1 MPIVRFPR
9 LACSRLMQLK
19 ILADSIPV
27 REVLGPLDR
36 EVDGIFYD
44 SRRVQKNGLYVAVR
58 GATFDGHKFTEQ
70 AIERGASAIVVER
83 PESHSRATSIVVA
96 DSRVALADLA
106 FTFYK
111 KPALRLKM
119 AGVTGTN
126 GKTTTTF
133 LLKHIC
139 ENAGLR
145 SGLIGTV
152 RYEIGE
158 RVLPATR
165 TTPESLDLQELLAQ
179 MAGAGCKAAM
189 MEVSSHALAQER
201 TRGLE
206 WDVAVFTNLTQD
218 HLDFH
223 QTMENYF
230 EAKARLFTGL
240 KNQPNKKQASAV
252 INLDDRYGEQ
262 LVERLGDDVPV
273 VTYGMS
279 ARADFRASNYR
290 AEFSGTSFQLDAR
303 GKIYLVRVPLIGRFN
318 VLNAMAALAAAN
330 SLGISLR
337 EAVLSLAKSPQVPG
351 RLETVPAKRQFQ
363 VFVDYAHTPDA
374 LLNVLKTLRE
384 LGPRRLIVV
393 FGAGGDRDKQK
404 RPLMGRVAD
413 QNADYSIITSDNPR
427 KEDPLAII
435 AEVKK
440 GFRSSNFETVPDRAE
455 AITRAI
461 ALAQPRDIILI
472 AGKGHETYQEFADH
486 TIPFDD
492 RQMALRALENR
503 PLEFSHGPAFDSTK
517 SRSSP
522 GPFGKTG
529 DGDALSL
536 SAPTR
541 APPSRAIFS
550 SPCGRKFRRPQIRRR
565 RLPARRGRRDR
576 GNEMERQTAPDFALL
591 RVADTLVAYQQVAA
605 NYRRSLGLKVV
616 AITGSNGKTSTK
628 DFTASVLAHRF
639 HVTKTEGNF
648 NNHVGLPRTMLEA
661 TAQDQIGVW
670 EIGMN
675 HPGEIAP
682 LAQLARPDVAII
694 TNIGIAHLEFMGTRE
709 AIAQEKGELAAA
721 LPPRHPHSQP
731 RRRIRR
737 CHRAT
742 HFGQGHF
749 RRHRARR
756 SAGAR
761 NCADRGRGRV
771 YHP

>member
-1 MPIVRFPR
+1 
-9 LACSRLMQLK
+9 MQLK
-19 ILADSIPV
+19 ILAESIPV

-58 GATFDGHKFTEQ
+58 GAHVDGHQFTEQ

-83 PESHSRATSIVVA
+83 PESHSRATSLVVA

-106 FTFYK
+106 FTFFK

-139 ENAGLR
+139 DNAGLR

-165 TTPESLDLQELLAQ
+165 TTPESLDLQELLSQ
-179 MAGAGCKAAM
+179 MADAGCKAAV
-189 MEVSSHALAQER
+189 MEVSSHALVQER

-223 QTMENYF
+223 RTMEEYF

-240 KNQPNKKQASAV
+240 KNQSGKKEASAV
-252 INLDDRYGEQ
+252 INIDDRYGEQ
-262 LVERLGDDVPV
+262 LLQRIKDDTPV

-290 AEFSGTSFQLDAR
+290 TEFSGTSFQLDAC

-318 VLNAMAALAAAN
+318 VANALAALAAAN

-351 RLETVPAKRQFQ
+351 RLEAVPAKRQFQ
-363 VFVDYAHTPDA
+363 VFVDYAHTDDA
-374 LLNVLKTLRE
+374 LLNVLKTCRE
-384 LGPRRLIVV
+384 LNPNRLIVV
-393 FGAGGDRDKQK
+393 FGAGGDRDQRK

-435 AEVKK
+435 AEVEK
-440 GFRSSNFETVPDRAE
+440 GFRSGNYETVPDRTE
-455 AITRAI
+455 AIARAI

-472 AGKGHETYQEFADH
+472 AGKGHENYQEFADH

-492 RQMALRALENR
+492 RQMVQRALENR
-503 PLEFSHGPAFDSTK
+503 PLEF
-517 SRSSP
+517 
-522 GPFGKTG
+522 
-529 DGDALSL
+529 
-536 SAPTR
+536 
-541 APPSRAIFS
+541 
-550 SPCGRKFRRPQIRRR
+550 
-565 RLPARRGRRDR
+565 
-576 GNEMERQTAPDFALL
+576 
-591 RVADTLVAYQQVAA
+591 
-605 NYRRSLGLKVV
+605 
-616 AITGSNGKTSTK
+616 
-628 DFTASVLAHRF
+628 
-639 HVTKTEGNF
+639 
-648 NNHVGLPRTMLEA
+648 
-661 TAQDQIGVW
+661 
-670 EIGMN
+670 
-675 HPGEIAP
+675 
-682 LAQLARPDVAII
+682 
-694 TNIGIAHLEFMGTRE
+694 
-709 AIAQEKGELAAA
+709 
-721 LPPRHPHSQP
+721 
-731 RRRIRR
+731 
-737 CHRAT
+737 
-742 HFGQGHF
+742 
-749 RRHRARR
+749 
-756 SAGAR
+756 
-761 NCADRGRGRV
+761 
-771 YHP
+771 

>member
-1 MPIVRFPR
+1 
-9 LACSRLMQLK
+9 MQLK
-19 ILADSIPV
+19 ILAESIPV
-27 REVLGPLDR
+27 REVFGSLDR

-58 GATFDGHKFTEQ
+58 GAHFDGHKFTEQ

-83 PESHSRATSIVVA
+83 PESHSRATSLVVA

-106 FTFYK
+106 FTFYQ

-133 LLKHIC
+133 LIKHIC

-145 SGLIGTV
+145 CGLIGTV

-179 MAGAGCKAAM
+179 MTGAGCKAAV

-201 TRGLE
+201 TRGME

-223 QTMENYF
+223 QTMANYF

-240 KNQPNKKQASAV
+240 TNQPNKKEAKAV
-252 INLDDRYGEQ
+252 INLDDPHGEK
-262 LVERLGDDVPV
+262 LVARLGRDVPV

-318 VLNAMAALAAAN
+318 VSNAMAALAAAN
-330 SLGISLR
+330 SLGVSLR

-351 RLETVPAKRQFQ
+351 RLEAVPAKRQFQ

-384 LGPRRLIVV
+384 LSPRRLVVV

-435 AEVKK
+435 DDVKK
-440 GFRSSNFETVPDRAE
+440 GFRSTNFETVPDRTE
-455 AITRAI
+455 AIARAI

-492 RQMALRALENR
+492 RQIALRALENR
-503 PLEFSHGPAFDSTK
+503 PLEF
-517 SRSSP
+517 
-522 GPFGKTG
+522 
-529 DGDALSL
+529 
-536 SAPTR
+536 
-541 APPSRAIFS
+541 
-550 SPCGRKFRRPQIRRR
+550 
-565 RLPARRGRRDR
+565 
-576 GNEMERQTAPDFALL
+576 
-591 RVADTLVAYQQVAA
+591 
-605 NYRRSLGLKVV
+605 
-616 AITGSNGKTSTK
+616 
-628 DFTASVLAHRF
+628 
-639 HVTKTEGNF
+639 
-648 NNHVGLPRTMLEA
+648 
-661 TAQDQIGVW
+661 
-670 EIGMN
+670 
-675 HPGEIAP
+675 
-682 LAQLARPDVAII
+682 
-694 TNIGIAHLEFMGTRE
+694 
-709 AIAQEKGELAAA
+709 
-721 LPPRHPHSQP
+721 
-731 RRRIRR
+731 
-737 CHRAT
+737 
-742 HFGQGHF
+742 
-749 RRHRARR
+749 
-756 SAGAR
+756 
-761 NCADRGRGRV
+761 
-771 YHP
+771 